1 MGLCERQK
9 DLYGQ
14 RRVFGATG
22 EPAGESRMDM
32 STAVDAL
39 PLHDEHDDAAN
50 AAGTDVAHEQQLL
63 REVGIIAL
71 L

>member
-1 MGLCERQK
+1 M
-9 DLYGQ
+9 DL
-14 RRVFGATG
+14 
-22 EPAGESRMDM
+22 

>member
-1 MGLCERQK
+1 
-9 DLYGQ
+9 
-14 RRVFGATG
+14 
-22 EPAGESRMDM
+22 MDM
-32 STAVDAL
+32 SAAVDAL

-50 AAGTDVAHEQQLL
+50 AAGTDAAHEQQLL